1 MMYVFDLPKRK
12 ATPTFPLKAGAK
24 LLVAWEVEN
33 PVSTISTSETDPVL
47 DCAAT

>member
-1 MMYVFDLPKRK
+1 VFDLPNRK
-12 ATPTFPLKAGAK
+12 ATPTFPLKAGVT
-24 LLVAWEVEN
+24 LLVACEVEN